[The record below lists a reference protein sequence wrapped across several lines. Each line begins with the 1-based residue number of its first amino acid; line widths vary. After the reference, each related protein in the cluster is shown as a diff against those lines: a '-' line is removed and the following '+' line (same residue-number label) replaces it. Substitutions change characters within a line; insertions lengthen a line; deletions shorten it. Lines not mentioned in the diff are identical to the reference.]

1 MVRRAAAESLGTA
14 GADPE
19 TAAALERTLTTDLAY
34 GARAAAVRSL
44 ASIAAPRAWDAA
56 LEAAKQPSERDAVR
70 SAALEALRKI
80 DAPRAIPILLDAA
93 RVGQSYESRERA
105 LGLLVS
111 CATERDSKMTPEAR
125 ADLRAA
131 LAAAAESNN
140 WRFRLAALR
149 QMGQLDDPE
158 LAPILDK
165 VSKESRDARDR
176 RTAEAALASRKGR
189 EKPAK

>member
-1 MVRRAAAESLGTA
+1 
-14 GADPE
+14 
-19 TAAALERTLTTDLAY
+19 
-34 GARAAAVRSL
+34 
-44 ASIAAPRAWDAA
+44 
-56 LEAAKQPSERDAVR
+56 
-70 SAALEALRKI
+70 
-80 DAPRAIPILLDAA
+80 
-93 RVGQSYESRERA
+93 
-105 LGLLVS
+105 
-111 CATERDSKMTPEAR
+111 MTPEAR

-176 RTAEAALASRKGR
+176 RTAEAALASRKGARSPRNDAPAPRARDRPCGVLTHGANHKYTRSTVSCRDLPRTVKHPAVR
-189 EKPAK
+189 EHALFRRAVRT